1 MKKLKKLK
9 RLAPLIPANTCPY
22 IDECLRII
30 DEIHS
35 CYEDTLYKKGIQA
48 EALFDERISLIKK
61 NIEYIRES
69 NDCLRQSSEYWY
81 KQCKS
86 IIEK

>member
-9 RLAPLIPANTCPY
+9 RLAPLIPTNTCPY

-30 DEIHS
+30 NEIHCCHDDS
-35 CYEDTLYKKGIQA
+35 LYKNGVPA
-48 EALFDERISLIKK
+48 EALFDERIDLLKK
-61 NIEYIRES
+61 NLEYIRES

-86 IIEK
+86 IIKK